1 MYLQETFDHHKRSRG
16 TILSRM
22 MASLQLRMNLYI
34 FDQMRQCSQE
44 GYSSNYILPES
55 IASFGRICKDSY
67 AVVNLP
73 SFWIRLYRDF
83 AYDDQK
89 FPVDTKGLK
98 SKVIRHLFKEY
109 FPFSSRI
116 TSARAKV
123 YDPHVLVGLTC
134 ISHQWNLCDCE
145 AAYANRRVRI
155 RIAFGKSKSKSLW
168 ETSQVRNTNSN
179 LHFPTF

>member
-1 MYLQETFDHHKRSRG
+1 MIDEPEAKCKNPSNFPYDVWETIG
-16 TILSRM
+16 
-22 MASLQLRMNLYI
+22 
-34 FDQMRQCSQE
+34 
-44 GYSSNYILPES
+44 NYILPES

-83 AYDDQK
+83 AYDGQK
-89 FPVDTKGLK
+89 LPVDAKGLK

-168 ETSQVRNTNSN
+168 ETNQVHNTNSY
-179 LHFPTF
+179 LHFPTTTFKHENLSIIQ

>member
-1 MYLQETFDHHKRSRG
+1 MIDEPEAKCKNPSNFPYDVWETIG
-16 TILSRM
+16 
-22 MASLQLRMNLYI
+22 
-34 FDQMRQCSQE
+34 
-44 GYSSNYILPES
+44 NYILPES

-83 AYDDQK
+83 AYDGQK
-89 FPVDTKGLK
+89 LPVDAKGLK

-134 ISHQWNLCDCE
+134 ISHQWKLCDCE

-168 ETSQVRNTNSN
+168 ETSQVSNTNSD
-179 LHFPTF
+179 